1 MSEKKKINFD
11 LLNQFVLD
19 EEEKA
24 LSEYPFMRLAAL
36 LVAFGLKDFHRMYGA
51 VMGDKLS
58 EEDRE
63 ILLEYSVFHGQSDI
77 HSLKDHERKEILRD
91 MEKEGLIDSHLEM
104 MKGLEKSASQS
115 FYEQVLK
122 EKQLGLENLSA
133 NELVLAL
140 RFVDWFSKTSYVL
153 PDKDA
158 INALIKRE
166 NLLRPFSILTEK
178 FQGRTEELA
187 QIRTYVSKVGHADPM
202 LISGIGGIGK
212 STLLAKFIL
221 DFVEEDQANK
231 VPFIY
236 LDFDR
241 PGLSIS
247 EPLQLV
253 SEGLRQLKV
262 QFPDLAELFTDMRHD
277 IQTYLRSDRQ
287 SKYRD
292 FEQMSKSNVG
302 SRNLIYDSIASQYL
316 DRYRYDLE
324 TISRPVIWVLDSFEE
339 AQYRA
344 TITDLNNLFEFLRE
358 VSGVITSFRP
368 IIIGRSDMVSAYG
381 KFERMVLTSFDKAS
395 TIAYLEA
402 LGVNNRDLAGEIADR
417 IGGNPLTIQLAA
429 QVVHQEAKAQKK
441 SISDLDGKALFDKID
456 EGRIQ
461 EHLVR
466 RNLDHIHNDRVR
478 QLAVPGLLV
487 RKISPDVIQHVLAEP
502 CGLGEI
508 DAADAWQ
515 LYQDLQQESFL
526 ITESHGSISF
536 RQDLRIALY
545 DLIIQDKEVKS
556 KEIHENA
563 IAFYQ
568 DKTAPQDQ
576 AEYLYHR
583 LKRGDDPAIIEEI
596 YSDEIRPFIENSLTE
611 LPLNAYI
618 LLANKL
624 NITVDDE
631 VLKNASAASLEP
643 YLINLVEEVFKEGHG
658 DSLEEIERI
667 FQRYPKRLDP
677 SSLWYYEAKSALRL
691 EKIDVYKDRIAR
703 IMGAGTYGP
712 KEALLEAQYY
722 ECEGNYEFSENVLDR
737 SRKYEPDSLKDRIAL
752 NIQSYICRA
761 RTNPKSGNNFLLPLD
776 LSEAEKKE
784 GIPRSYLPRP
794 YRAVDF
800 DKNSQEIQEETLTA
814 QELEEFLF
822 QIHQMLL
829 PDTQYKRILEALEE
843 RFSSVKEIEELLFS
857 RFALTLV
864 DISEAGSLKQN
875 LHDLAKFLEQRD
887 VSEYGDLVGEGLDK
901 TAETSYE
908 ERLAMLDHIKYIR
921 EMIAEG
927 DLQGAFD
934 STRELLEKTDQIRFD
949 TDLVLLWNRY
959 QRTQSQSKKGVI
971 DEKSEISAIN
981 RYSNALLE
989 FLDRV
994 ESGMNPEA

>member
-11 LLNQFVLD
+11 LLNQSILD

-36 LVAFGLKDFHRMYGA
+36 LISFGLKDFHRMYGQ

-63 ILLEYSVFHGQSDI
+63 ILLEYSVFHGQADLY
-77 HSLKDHERKEILRD
+77 SLKDYERKEILRD
-91 MEKEGLIDSHLEM
+91 MEEEDQIKVHLM
-104 MKGLEKSASQS
+104 KMKGIEKGESQI
-115 FYEQVLK
+115 FYEKVLA
-122 EKQLGLENLSA
+122 EKTLDLTPLTSK
-133 NELVLAL
+133 ELVLAL
-140 RFVDWFSKTSYVL
+140 RFVDWFSKTSYDL
-153 PDKDA
+153 PDKEA
-158 INALIKRE
+158 INALIKRDS
-166 NLLRPFSILTEK
+166 LLRPFSTLTEN
-178 FQGRTEELA
+178 FQGRTKELD
-187 QIRTYVSKVGHADPM
+187 QIRTYVSKTGQTDPL

-221 DFVEEDQANK
+221 DFVEEDKANK

-262 QFPDLAELFTDMRHD
+262 QFPELSELFTDMRHD

-287 SKYRD
+287 SKYVD
-292 FEQMSKSNVG
+292 IEQMSKSNVG
-302 SRNLIYDSIASQYL
+302 SRNLIYDSITSQYL
-316 DRYRYDLE
+316 DRFRYDLE
-324 TISRPVIWVLDSFEE
+324 KISRPVLWILDSFEE

-358 VSGVITSFRP
+358 VSGVISSFRP

-381 KFERMVLTSFDKAS
+381 NFERMVLTSFDKAS
-395 TIAYLEA
+395 TMAYLEA
-402 LGVNNRDLAGEIADR
+402 LEINNRDLVEEIADR

-429 QVVHQEAKAQKK
+429 QVVKQEAKAQGK
-441 SISDLDGKALFDKID
+441 SIAKLNGKELFDKID

-487 RKISPDVIQHVLAEP
+487 RKISSDVIQHVLAEP
-502 CGLGEI
+502 CGLGKI

-526 ITESHGSISF
+526 ITESHGSLSF

-556 KEIHENA
+556 QEIHENA

-583 LKRGDDPAIIEEI
+583 LKRGDDPAIIEEL
-596 YSDEIRPFIENSLTE
+596 YSDKIRPFIENSLTE

-691 EKIDVYKDRIAR
+691 EKLDVYKDRIGR
-703 IMGAGTYGP
+703 IMGAGVYGT
-712 KEALLEAQYY
+712 KEALLEAQFY
-722 ECEGNYEFSENVLDR
+722 ECEGKYEFSENVLDR
-737 SRKYEPDSLKDRIAL
+737 SRKYESTGLKDRIAL

-761 RTNPKSGNNFLLPLD
+761 RTNPKSGNNFLIPLD
-776 LSEAEKKE
+776 ISDSEEE
-784 GIPRSYLPRP
+784 QGIPRNFIPRP
-794 YRAVDF
+794 YRAIDF
-800 DKNSQEIQEETLTA
+800 DKNQRELQSQKLSSKD
-814 QELEEFLF
+814 LEEFLY

-829 PDTQYKRILEALEE
+829 PDTQYRRILEALEQ
-843 RFSSVKEIEELLFS
+843 RLTSVKEIEELLFS
-857 RFALTLV
+857 RFSLTLV

-887 VSEYGDLVGEGLDK
+887 VSEYADLVGEGMEK
-901 TAETSYE
+901 VAESSYE
-908 ERLAMLDHIKYIR
+908 EQLAMQDQINYIR

-927 DLQGAFD
+927 DLHGAFD

-971 DEKSEISAIN
+971 DEKAQIRAIN
-981 RYSNALLE
+981 RYSEALLD

-994 ESGMNPEA
+994 ESGLNPEA